1 MPEDPLGAIN
11 SFAERA
17 YVRMQAG
24 EMLLYCLEKED
35 TAPMQTLVEELV
47 LVGPQSL
54 NTLREV
60 LAEVNT
66 RKSQLDDDLHQ
77 LFSDLDQKLKGFGVV
92 LSEFHNPQSLIS
104 MNTSALLSFLGGQGI
119 TDESEVS
126 SALQVLRNT
135 QELMA
140 TLVRHLRLLYEI
152 EMILRDWLWSLMY
165 QFAQQVWVDI
175 PASGEKSRLLL

>member
-54 NTLREV
+54 STLREV

-66 RKSQLDDDLHQ
+66 RKSQLEDDLNQ
-77 LFSDLDQKLKGFGVV
+77 LSSDLNQKLKGFGIT
-92 LSEFHNPQSLIS
+92 LSEFHKPRSWIS
-104 MNTSALLSFLGGQGI
+104 MNTSALLAFLGEQGI
-119 TDESEVS
+119 TEEGELS
-126 SALQVLRNT
+126 SALQVLHNT

-140 TLVRHLRLLYEI
+140 TLVRHLRLLDEI
-152 EMILRDWLWSLMY
+152 EMIWRDWLWSLMY
-165 QFAQQVWVDI
+165 QFAQQVWSDA

>member
-35 TAPMQTLVEELV
+35 MAPIQTLVEELV
-47 LVGPQSL
+47 LVGPPSL

-60 LAEVNT
+60 LAEANT
-66 RKSQLDDDLHQ
+66 RKSQLQDDLHQ
-77 LFSDLDQKLKGFGVV
+77 LFSDLDQKLKGYGVI

-104 MNTSALLSFLGGQGI
+104 MNTTALIAYLQEQGV
-119 TDESEVS
+119 TEDRERS
-126 SALQVLRNT
+126 SALQVLQNT

-140 TLVRHLRLLYEI
+140 TLVRHLRLLDEI
-152 EMILRDWLWSLMY
+152 ELNLWDWLWSLVY
-165 QFAQQVWVDI
+165 QFSQEVWSDT
-175 PASGEKSRLLL
+175 PAAGGKSGLLL